1 MNITYLDSTTNE
13 LTYICHSLLWVS
25 SIPLKEQ
32 HNQKSVRGVLSS
44 YGNQSI
50 EIAPNTAEMIILSM
64 ATTFLGDL
72 IVFSVQ
78 TK

>member
-13 LTYICHSLLWVS
+13 LTHICHSLLWVS
-25 SIPLKEQ
+25 SIPLKKQ
-32 HNQKSVRGVLSS
+32 HNQKSVRGVLSF

-50 EIAPNTAEMIILSM
+50 EIAPNTAKMIILSM